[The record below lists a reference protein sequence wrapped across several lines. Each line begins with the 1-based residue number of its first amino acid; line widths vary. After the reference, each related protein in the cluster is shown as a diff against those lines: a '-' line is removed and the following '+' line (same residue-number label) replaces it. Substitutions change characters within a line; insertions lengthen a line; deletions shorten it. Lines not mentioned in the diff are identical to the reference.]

1 MSQEVMSGELCLRK
15 QSLMYLATNYTS
27 LITHGFLTDHF
38 RQNIRIDI
46 APGEYDANS
55 LVVVRNL
62 AGKYRSGSGRARW
75 LDQQL
80 HPKQHEP
87 HGCDN
92 LFIADGQHLIGI
104 GGRDGKR

>member
-1 MSQEVMSGELCLRK
+1 MVSYASGN
-15 QSLMYLATNYTS
+15 SHSFTS
-27 LITHGFLTDHF
+27 PRITHHSSPITHGFLTDHF

-55 LVVVRNL
+55 LAVARNL

-80 HPKQHEP
+80 HPKQHES
-87 HGCDN
+87 HGRDD
-92 LFIADGQHLIGI
+92 LFIADGQDLIGI
-104 GGRDGKR
+104 GGRDRKR